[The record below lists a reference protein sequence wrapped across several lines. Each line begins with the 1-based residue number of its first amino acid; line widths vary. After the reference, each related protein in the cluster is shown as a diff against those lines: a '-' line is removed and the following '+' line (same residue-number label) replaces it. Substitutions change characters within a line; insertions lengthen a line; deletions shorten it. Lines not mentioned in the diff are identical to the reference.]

1 MYWLQF
7 FECLAFLI
15 FGCLSNSTKK
25 PNIVLILADDY
36 GFNDIGYHGVNHLSD
51 IKTPFLDS
59 LAMSGV
65 RLENYYVQPI
75 CSPSRSQLM
84 SGRYQ
89 IHTGLQHYVI
99 TPQQPN
105 GLPLNNILL
114 PQQLKNCGY
123 HTHMVGKW
131 HLGFFKKD
139 YLPWKRGFDTYFG
152 YLTGG
157 EDYYTKYRCDEVKYC
172 GYDMDSEKGPTNE
185 TYGEYSAHLFARKA
199 RDIIKNHNKSN
210 PLFLYLALQ
219 SVHSPLEVPEEYT
232 KPYSHIKDKNRR
244 IYAGMV
250 AAMDEA
256 IKNITQQL
264 QSSGLWNNTL
274 LVFSADNGGQT
285 LSGGNNW
292 PLRGRK
298 LTLWEGGVRAVGFV
312 HGKMLNAPNPNIFTN
327 NELIHISDWYPT
339 LLSAAQCQVMPGT
352 QSLDGFDQ
360 WKTISTYAKS
370 PRTEILHNIDPY
382 FIPLYRKLKFTNKNN
397 VIQNGFDTS
406 IHAGIRVG
414 DWKLLTGE
422 VGDDRWIKPPESQ
435 TVSQIDPSEF
445 NQEGFYPGYQRYD
458 SKSVQLF
465 NIKYD
470 PYERVEV
477 SELYPD
483 IVNELLGKLAK
494 YNATAVPVN
503 FPPDDHRADPKL
515 HGGFWQPWIVDN

>member
-1 MYWLQF
+1 MVNTYKLF
-7 FECLAFLI
+7 YYLI
-15 FGCLSNSTKK
+15 AVLYTISMVNSSK
-25 PNIVLILADDY
+25 PNIVFVLADDF
-36 GFNDIGYHGVNHLSD
+36 GFNDIGYHGNNHLSQ
-51 IKTPFLDS
+51 IKTSFLDS

-65 RLENYYVQPI
+65 RLENYYIQPI
-75 CSPSRSQLM
+75 CTPSRSQLM

-89 IHTGLQHYVI
+89 IHTGLQHYVLK
-99 TPQQPN
+99 PQQPN
-105 GLPLNNILL
+105 GLPLENILL

-123 HTHMVGKW
+123 DTHMIGKW
-131 HLGFFKKD
+131 HLGFYKEE
-139 YLPWKRGFDTYFG
+139 YVPWKRGFDTFYGFLSG
-152 YLTGG
+152 R
-157 EDYYTKYRCDEVKYC
+157 EDYFSRYKCDGTYC
-172 GYDMDSEKGPTNE
+172 GYDFHTEKGPTMQ
-185 TYGEYSAHLFARKA
+185 TYGKYSAHLFANRISNLLKH
-199 RDIIKNHNKSN
+199 HNKSN
-210 PLFLYLALQ
+210 PLFLYIALQ
-219 SVHSPLEVPEEYT
+219 SVHEPLEVPSEYM
-232 KPYSHIKDKNRR
+232 KEYFFIKNEQRR
-244 IYAGMV
+244 TYAGMV

-256 IKNITQQL
+256 IKNITKHL
-264 QSSGLWNNTL
+264 QNAGMWDNTL
-274 LVFSADNGGQT
+274 FVFSTDNGGQPRQ
-285 LSGGNNW
+285 GGNNW

-298 LTLWEGGVRAVGFV
+298 GTLWEGGVRGVGFV
-312 HGKMLNAPNPNIFTN
+312 HGKMLNVPNPNIFTN

-339 LLSAAQCQVMPGT
+339 LLSAAQCQMIPGT

-370 PRTEILHNIDPY
+370 PRTEILHNIDPL
-382 FIPLYRKLKFTNKNN
+382 FPRKSNEKK
-397 VIQNGFDTS
+397 VQVQMGFDTS
-406 IHAGIRVG
+406 VHAGIRVG

-445 NQEGFYPGYQRYD
+445 NQEEFYPGYQRYD